1 MLIRDLE
8 VQRIIDSQFLP
19 ADEELQLW
27 LEAALIDYSHDA
39 EVLIRIVDSQEITSL
54 NKQYRHKTGS
64 TNILSFPLEMIE
76 GVPGLYILGDLV
88 ICAEVLEREAREQK
102 KTLNEHWA
110 HIVIHGILHL
120 IGFDHINEKDAT
132 EMEAKEINVLH
143 QLQID
148 NPYQEKEVN
157 G

>member
-1 MLIRDLE
+1 MLIRDLD
-8 VQRIIDSQFLP
+8 VQRIIDSPLLP
-19 ADEELQLW
+19 GDEELQLW
-27 LEAALIDYSHDA
+27 LEAALIDYSQDA
-39 EVLIRIVDSQEITSL
+39 EVLIRIVDSQEITGL

-64 TNILSFPLEMIE
+64 TNILSFPLEMPE
-76 GVPGLYILGDLV
+76 GVQGLNLLGDLV

-102 KTLNEHWA
+102 KALKDHWA

-120 IGFDHINEKDAT
+120 IGFDHINEKDAA

>member
-1 MLIRDLE
+1 M
-8 VQRIIDSQFLP
+8 
-19 ADEELQLW
+19 
-27 LEAALIDYSHDA
+27 
-39 EVLIRIVDSQEITSL
+39 
-54 NKQYRHKTGS
+54 
-64 TNILSFPLEMIE
+64 
-76 GVPGLYILGDLV
+76 
-88 ICAEVLEREAREQK
+88 EREAREQK

-120 IGFDHINEKDAT
+120 LGFDHINEKDAT